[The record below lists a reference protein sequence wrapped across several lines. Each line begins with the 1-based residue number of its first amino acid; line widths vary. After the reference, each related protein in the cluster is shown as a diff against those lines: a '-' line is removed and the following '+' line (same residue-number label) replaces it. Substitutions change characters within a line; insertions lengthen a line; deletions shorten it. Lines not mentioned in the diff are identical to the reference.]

1 MKYILYYSNFCE
13 HCKRLLL
20 YLARQKIC
28 ETDISYICIDNRKQ
42 VGDDTY
48 ALLTTGKMIMIPK
61 NIKSVP
67 TLVLLNRGNTIL
79 VGDKIKGH
87 FTVGKKEHLMAD
99 PDCFSF
105 GEMSGY
111 SDTFSYLDSSADDLM
126 ATGNGGTRIMHG
138 YVPLDYVDTIETPPE
153 DENSGGGGDS
163 TDSAMEELIKKRN
176 QEINL
181 NG

>member
-28 ETDISYICIDNRKQ
+28 ESDISYICIDNRKN
-42 VGDDTY
+42 VNEDTY

-61 NIKSVP
+61 NITQVP
-67 TLVLLNRGNTIL
+67 TLVLMNRGNSIL
-79 VGDKIKGH
+79 VGDKIKDH
-87 FTVGKKEHLMAD
+87 FKLTKKEHLLTD

-105 GEMSGY
+105 KEMSGY
-111 SDTFSYLDSSADDLM
+111 SDTFSYLDTSADDLM
-126 ATGNGGTRIMHG
+126 AKGNGGTRIMHG
-138 YVPLDYVDTIETPPE
+138 YVPLDYVDKIETPPD
-153 DENSGGGGDS
+153 DEKEANNNES
-163 TDSAMEELIKKRN
+163 TDSAMENLIKKRN